1 MAPFQ
6 FPFKR
11 TFLIAIGFKL
21 SHSFTSLTSSRK
33 VLERTQHRANCRFL
47 HSSTP
52 TCSTKRLPTKRG
64 QTLQMKDASCAYWF
78 NVGDKVKVTSSVIK
92 AGVDLQGRVGD
103 VIQTWEKCDV
113 DPTCCCAEFVDDNF
127 AVTVKYEG
135 KVDPASGAT
144 EEGFNTGIDT
154 FTHYF
159 NEDELVKVQK
169 HEMKEESA
177 SASVAFDGMSCKAFK
192 LDQLKM
198 GQQAQR
204 IAAYEASKQESE

>member
-6 FPFKR
+6 LPF
-11 TFLIAIGFKL
+11 TLVLVAIGFEL
-21 SHSFTSLTSSRK
+21 SHSLTSLTKSRK
-33 VLERTQHRANCRFL
+33 ILETQQQHANYRF
-47 HSSTP
+47 HSSIP
-52 TCSTKRLPTKRG
+52 ISTKRLSTRSR
-64 QTLQMKDASCAYWF
+64 TILNMRDASCAYWF
-78 NVGDKVKVTSSVIK
+78 NVGDKVKVTSSVTK
-92 AGVDLQGRVGD
+92 AGVDLIGRVGD

-127 AVTVKYEG
+127 AVTVKFNG
-135 KVDPASGAT
+135 KIDPASVTAT
-144 EEGFNTGIDT
+144 GEGFIKGIDIDT

-159 NEDELVKVQK
+159 NEDELVKV
-169 HEMKEESA
+169 KEDEVEEAA

-204 IAAYEASKQESE
+204 IAAYEASKQGNE